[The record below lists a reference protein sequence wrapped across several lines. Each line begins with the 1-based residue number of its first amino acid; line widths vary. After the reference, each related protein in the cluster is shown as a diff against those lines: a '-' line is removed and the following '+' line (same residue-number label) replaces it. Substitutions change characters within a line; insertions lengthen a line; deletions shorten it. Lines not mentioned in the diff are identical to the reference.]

1 MTDQERFDRLEDLFA
16 HVWMVRTFIKHS
28 EEAEEDDDLQ
38 DVQRTLYDAM
48 LSLGGPSEAHDIG
61 AYLKQAKKK
70 LRKLVEATRL
80 FVELQPELSNHTSFR
95 MAARSLDVA
104 VREIARILSIESHSG
119 TPHESTSPFPS
130 SNL

>member
-1 MTDQERFDRLEDLFA
+1 MTDPERFARLEDLFA

-38 DVQRTLYDAM
+38 DVQRTLYDTM
-48 LSLGGPSEAHDIG
+48 LSLGGPSEARDCA

-104 VREIARILSIESHSG
+104 VKEIARLLSFESNSG
-119 TPHESTSPFPS
+119 TPNESASQYPPPNS
-130 SNL
+130 